1 MTKNRGEHR
10 LYSHR
15 IVQRYK
21 EDNVLRL
28 PFWQSVRHRF
38 PWLLLGLFGG
48 VMAAGIVG
56 SFEETISQH
65 LVLAAFI
72 PLIVYM
78 ADAVGTQMEAFIIR
92 DLAMHPRLPFR
103 RYVLRQLSIIVLIG
117 VLTSTL
123 LYTGSLLVYRQAM
136 VSLVLGVSLF
146 AAIIS
151 SVLTG
156 LIIPYAFGRFRMDPA
171 NASGPIATIIQDL
184 LSVFIYFLVAS
195 TLL

>member
-1 MTKNRGEHR
+1 
-10 LYSHR
+10 
-15 IVQRYK
+15 
-21 EDNVLRL
+21 
-28 PFWQSVRHRF
+28 
-38 PWLLLGLFGG
+38 
-48 VMAAGIVG
+48 MAAGIVG